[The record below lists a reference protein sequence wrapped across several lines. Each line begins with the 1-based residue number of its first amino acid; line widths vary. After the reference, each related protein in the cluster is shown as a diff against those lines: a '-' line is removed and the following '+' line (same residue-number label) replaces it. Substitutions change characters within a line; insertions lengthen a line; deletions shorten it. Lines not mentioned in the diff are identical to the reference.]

1 MRRLIRGERTPAPK
15 SNLSRITSA
24 LLIAVFLLVSAPTSP
39 AYSVL
44 THEQIIDFLWARH
57 LKPLLHQRYPQAT
70 EDDLRQAHAFAYGG
84 CLIQDMGYYPFGNK
98 FFTDLTHYVRSGDFV
113 MELLNDAQDLNE
125 LAFALGAM
133 AHYAADNTGHPIVN
147 ASVAQEFPDL
157 RKKYGNN
164 VTYAEGPTQHIR
176 TEFGFDVLQ
185 VADQRYTSQA
195 YHDFIGFQ
203 VAKPLLD
210 RAFVAV
216 YGIQLNQVL
225 PDEDRTIG
233 SYRRAV
239 SKWIPELT
247 KVALVAKKK
256 ELEAVP
262 NFEPRKFRYLLS
274 QTEYQREWGKNYE
287 RPGVGTK
294 ILAFFVR
301 LLPKIRGMRSLD
313 IKPPTPETEKMYIK
327 SVENTVTFYDKL
339 LTAVE
344 TGQLQLANRDFD
356 TGNPTWPGEY
366 ALADKTYARLVREL
380 AKNDFHGVT
389 PALRANILSF
399 YSDPSRPIETKKHRK
414 EWKETSNDLA
424 LLNGLHLGS
433 P

>member
-1 MRRLIRGERTPAPK
+1 MRLIRGERTPAPK
-15 SNLSRITSA
+15 SSLSRITSA
-24 LLIAVFLLVSAPTSP
+24 LLIAVFLLASAPTSP

-44 THEQIIDFLWARH
+44 THEQIIDFLWTKH

-70 EDDLRQAHAFAYGG
+70 EEDLRQAHAFAYGG
-84 CLIQDMGYYPFGNK
+84 CLIQDMGYYPSGNK

-113 MELLNDAQDLNE
+113 MELLKDAQNLNE

-147 ASVAQEFPDL
+147 ASVAQEFPNL

-203 VAKPLLD
+203 VAKPLLE

-216 YGIQLNQVL
+216 YGLQFNEVL
-225 PDEDRTIG
+225 PNEDRTIG

-247 KVALVAKKK
+247 RVALVTKKK

-274 QTEYQREWGKNYE
+274 QTEYQREWGKNYD
-287 RPGVGTK
+287 RPGFGAKV
-294 ILAFFVR
+294 LAFIVR
-301 LLPKIRGMRSLD
+301 LIPKVGGMRALD
-313 IKPPTPETEKMYIK
+313 IKPPTPETEKLYIK

-339 LTAVE
+339 LTQFE
-344 TGQLQLANRDFD
+344 SGQLQLQNRDFD
-356 TGNPTWPGEY
+356 TGNPTSPGEY
-366 ALADKTYARLVREL
+366 ALTDKTYARLVREL
-380 AKNDFHGVT
+380 AKNDFRGVT

-399 YSDPSRPIETKKHRK
+399 YSDPSRPLETKKHKK
-414 EWKETSNDLA
+414 EWQETSNDLKS
-424 LLNGLHLGS
+424 LNTLR
-433 P
+433 